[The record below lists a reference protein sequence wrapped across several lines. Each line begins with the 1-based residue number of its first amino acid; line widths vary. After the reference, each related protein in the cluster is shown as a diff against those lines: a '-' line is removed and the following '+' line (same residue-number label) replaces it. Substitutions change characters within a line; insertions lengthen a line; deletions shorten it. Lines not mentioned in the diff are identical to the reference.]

1 MKETTNKKPSNA
13 YEFWEDEIKIA
24 SSGLSAFVLL
34 LRYSRPFKLG
44 LAFALVLVL
53 LSSMALM
60 FSAKA
65 LGDLAQEFL
74 RPEKNTTQIYTLA
87 AIILFLET
95 INVGLM
101 YIGRI
106 NLAKITNQIAYKIRI
121 DLFEKIT
128 KLPIPYFD
136 RQPLGRTITRLTSD
150 IEGIEKF
157 FTGPLARIVNAFIT
171 IFTVILAMLF
181 TDVGVG
187 LIVIASCLP
196 AVAITILTKKPVI
209 HWVREHKIRSSTLNA
224 KTAEYINGFPL
235 IKIFGLESWSFRSY
249 DKLNDDVRNAGI
261 CITNWNSFIRPSAA
275 FLCGLPVALILWV
288 GGTKV
293 LAGALTVG
301 IVVAFVRYAERI
313 LRPVMQISQ
322 EVHVIQEAIAS
333 SERVQKMLSESEEL
347 QYLGPSGKYRARLQG
362 HVEFDEVH
370 MAYNEDAPVLK
381 GISFEIAPGASVG
394 LVGETGSG
402 KTSTINLIP
411 QLYSKTRGRIL
422 FDGVA
427 TEDWDRQCLRTQIG
441 MVGQDVIVFGGTLRE
456 NLIVARGA
464 QKAPLTDRDLIRY
477 AQQTGLSNILE
488 KLPDGLNFQ
497 ILDGGE
503 NLSVGEKQ
511 LIALTRMLIKD
522 PQLFIL
528 DEATA
533 NIDPSCEELIQG
545 AISTILK
552 NRTCFIIA
560 HRLNTILQC
569 SQILV
574 FKKGVI
580 VEAGNHETLMGAR
593 GYYYQLACSQLG
605 MPTDYTQSNYQAN
618 ILASGAS
625 LQ

>member
-1 MKETTNKKPSNA
+1 MKETTTKSSSNA

-24 SSGLSAFVLL
+24 SNSLSAIILL
-34 LRYSRPFKLG
+34 LKYSKAFKARLAVALG
-44 LAFALVLVL
+44 LVF

-60 FSAKA
+60 FSAKS
-65 LGDLAQEFL
+65 LGSLAQEALQAHPNSF
-74 RPEKNTTQIYTLA
+74 QIYFLA
-87 AIILFLET
+87 GIILFLEA

-101 YIGRI
+101 YVGRV

-157 FTGPLARIVNAFIT
+157 FTGPLARVISATIT
-171 IFTVILAMLF
+171 ITTVLIAMLF
-181 TDVGVG
+181 TDVHIG
-187 LIVIASCLP
+187 LVVVLACIP
-196 AVAITILTKKPVI
+196 AIGITIVTKKPVI

-235 IKIFGLESWSFRSY
+235 IKIFGLENWSFKTY
-249 DKLNDDVRNAGI
+249 DRLNDDVRNAGI
-261 CITNWNSFIRPSAA
+261 RITNWNSFIRPTAA
-275 FLCGLPVALILWV
+275 LLCGLPVPLILWV
-288 GGTKV
+288 AGTKV
-293 LAGALTVG
+293 LAGALTIG

-322 EVHVIQEAIAS
+322 EIHVIQEAIAS
-333 SERVQKMLSESEEL
+333 SERVQKMLGEAEET
-347 QYLGPSGKYRARLQG
+347 QYLGPSGAYRARLQG
-362 HVEFDEVH
+362 HIEFKDVW
-370 MAYNEDAPVLK
+370 MAYNENNPVLK
-381 GISFEIAPGASVG
+381 GVSFDIVPGTSVG

-402 KTSTINLIP
+402 KTSTVNLIP
-411 QLYSKTRGRIL
+411 QLYAKTNGTIL
-422 FDGVA
+422 YDGV
-427 TEDWDRQCLRTQIG
+427 TSEEWDRQCLRKQIG

-464 QKAPLTDRDLIRY
+464 QKAVLNDRDLIRFCE
-477 AQQTGLSNILE
+477 QTGLNKIVS
-488 KLPDGLNFQ
+488 KLPGGLNFQ

-545 AISTILK
+545 AISTILR

-569 SQILV
+569 TKILV
-574 FKKGVI
+574 FKKGII
-580 VEAGNHETLMGAR
+580 VESGDHESLMAQR
-593 GYYYQLACSQLG
+593 GYYYQLARSQLG
-605 MPTDYTQSNYQAN
+605 NPPGYVEGAYQAD
-618 ILASGAS
+618 LVASTAS
-625 LQ
+625 VH